1 MKNKIIKYIKS
12 KKQLYTLLQLLL
24 FVKNTTLR
32 RKSGL
37 VKKYPKVIQLPIT
50 YKCNSKCVM
59 CNIWKMDSDNEM
71 NLESF
76 SKVLKS
82 DLFKK
87 VVAVGINGGEPS
99 LVKQLPEYIDVVL
112 KLPKLK
118 SLSIISH
125 GFNQKMLLP
134 KLKAIYQKCK
144 KDGVTFNVSIS
155 LDGVGDIYNTVRGLK
170 VFDITASTID
180 EINKNKS
187 QYCDAFDVGCTVIKH
202 NVNYL
207 SELSEYARSKN
218 INIKYRLGISNKRI
232 ESNKLLNDF
241 SVFNDKNV
249 QTTKEFFYSRIG
261 QEKKLYDKFKYFSI
275 YYFLNN
281 NYSKRLFGCFW
292 QNEGITLDS
301 KGNIYYCAVESDKI
315 GNLLNDDGVSTFFL
329 AENLKYRQ
337 NIIDTKCDNCIH
349 DYAGNPKFSNIIP
362 FIKELYFRNMF
373 TAIYKFLSKF

>member
-1 MKNKIIKYIKS
+1 
-12 KKQLYTLLQLLL
+12 
-24 FVKNTTLR
+24 
-32 RKSGL
+32 
-37 VKKYPKVIQLPIT
+37 
-50 YKCNSKCVM
+50 M
-59 CNIWKMDSDNEM
+59 CNIWKMDSNDEM

-76 SKVLKS
+76 SNVLKS

-99 LVKQLPEYIDVVL
+99 LVKQLPRYIDIVL

-144 KDGVTFNVSIS
+144 KAGVTFNVSIS
-155 LDGVGDIYNTVRGLK
+155 LDGVGDIYNTIRGLK

-187 QYCDAFDVGCTVIKH
+187 QYCDVFDIGCTVIKH
-202 NVNYL
+202 NVNHL

-241 SVFNDKNV
+241 SVLNDKDV
-249 QTTKEFFYSRIG
+249 QPAKEFFYSRIG
-261 QEKKLYDKFKYFSI
+261 QEKKLYNKFKYFSI

-281 NYSKRLFGCFW
+281 NYSKRLLGCFW
-292 QNEGITLDS
+292 QNDGVTLDS
-301 KGNIYYCAVESDKI
+301 KGNIYYCAVESNKI
-315 GNLLNDDGVSTFFL
+315 GNLLNDDGVSTFFS
-329 AENLKYRQ
+329 AKNLEYRQ

-349 DYAGNPKFSNIIP
+349 DYAGKPNFSNIIP

-373 TAIYKFLSKF
+373 TTIYKLLSKL